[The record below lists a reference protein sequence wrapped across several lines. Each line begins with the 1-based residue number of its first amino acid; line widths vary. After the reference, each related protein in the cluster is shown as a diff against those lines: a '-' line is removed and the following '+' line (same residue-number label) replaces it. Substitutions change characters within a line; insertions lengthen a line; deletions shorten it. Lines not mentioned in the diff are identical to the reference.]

1 MQLVIDGIPVEV
13 NRKKIK
19 NMYLYVKPPK
29 GAVSVS
35 APLRMP
41 RQNIEG
47 FVREKNSWIQKRQE
61 FWRRQYQAG
70 REDPEPGQAQDQ
82 DQNQA
87 QDQESKTTGSLQIR
101 PLDEQDREALREEIS
116 RLLPKWEERTGLH
129 CSCWQIRDMRTR
141 WGTCNTRTGKL
152 WFALMLARQ
161 PRECVEY
168 VILHELAHLYEP
180 SHNARFKTFLDQ
192 YMPGWRQIRR
202 QMRG

>member
-19 NMYLYVKPPK
+19 NMYLYVKPPE

-35 APLRMP
+35 APLRMS
-41 RQNIEG
+41 RQNIER
-47 FVREKNSWIQKRQE
+47 FVREKRGWIEKSRDS
-61 FWRRQYQAG
+61 FRRQYEERKDGA
-70 REDPEPGQAQDQ
+70 E
-82 DQNQA
+82 
-87 QDQESKTTGSLQIR
+87 TGEEHMPQIR
-101 PLDEQDREALREEIS
+101 PLDAQDREALRELIS
-116 RLLPKWEERTGLH
+116 CLLPKWEERTGLH
-129 CSCWQIRDMRTR
+129 CSCWQIRDMKTR
-141 WGTCNTRTGKL
+141 WGTCNTQTGKL

-180 SHNARFKTFLDQ
+180 SHNERFKSFLDQ
-192 YMPGWRQIRR
+192 YMPDWRQIRR